1 MVVDDDPEIRSSLGE
16 LLEDEGY
23 EVVAACDGLEALR
36 MLRNGDKPSVIL
48 LDLMMPN
55 MDGWETAR
63 ELRADPEL
71 AEIPI
76 IVITAAGRRIG
87 PAIEAAPIL
96 DKPFTIERVLNMIE
110 EFC

>member
-63 ELRADPEL
+63 ELRAGYRGGADPRQ
-71 AEIPI
+71 AIHDR
-76 IVITAAGRRIG
+76 AGTQHDR
-87 PAIEAAPIL
+87 
-96 DKPFTIERVLNMIE
+96 RVLLIR
-110 EFC
+110 